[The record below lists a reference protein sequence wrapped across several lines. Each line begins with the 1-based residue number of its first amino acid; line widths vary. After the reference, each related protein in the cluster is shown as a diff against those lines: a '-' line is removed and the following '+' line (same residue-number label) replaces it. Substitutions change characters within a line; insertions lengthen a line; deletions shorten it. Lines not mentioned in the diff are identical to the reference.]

1 MMRPDATFW
10 RGKKV
15 FLTGHT
21 GFKGSWMCLLLH
33 ALGARV
39 TGYAL
44 PAPTEPGL
52 FALCRI
58 DSLIHS
64 VTGDI
69 RASQKLTEELL
80 AARPD
85 IVIHMAAQPLV
96 GMSYA
101 EPVATYETNVMGTVY
116 LLEAVRSAREAGIP
130 VRALVNVTTDKCY
143 ENKEWTWGYRE
154 VDTLGGHDPYSNSK
168 ACAEFV
174 TACYRASFFQG
185 GTAQADLPPIGIATA
200 RAGNVIGGGD
210 FTPGRLVPDLLRSL
224 LDGEPMQLRQ
234 PQAIRPWQHV
244 LESLHG
250 YLLLVQ
256 KLCEDSQRYS
266 ASWNFGP
273 DADDA
278 KTVEWLATR
287 LCEKWGAQATY
298 HIPDRAAYHETTSLK
313 LDSSRARELLHWRPH
328 WTVEQALDRIVE
340 WTRAYQRKE
349 DMRQVCLAHIE
360 QYRKEGAS

>member
-1 MMRPDATFW
+1 MMGQDRAFW
-10 RGKKV
+10 QGKRV

-33 ALGARV
+33 ALGAQV

-44 PAPTEPGL
+44 AAPTKPGL
-52 FALCRI
+52 FELCRI
-58 DSLIHS
+58 DSLLHS

-69 RASQKLTEELL
+69 RDRQKLAETLL

-96 GMSYA
+96 GLSYA
-101 EPVATYETNVMGTVY
+101 EPVSTYETNVMGTVY

-174 TACYRASFFQG
+174 TACYRDSFFQRG
-185 GTAQADLPPIGIATA
+185 NARTDLPPIGIATA

-224 LDGEPMQLRQ
+224 LAGEPMQLRQ

-266 ASWNFGP
+266 GSWNFGP

-278 KTVEWLATR
+278 KTVEWLAAR
-287 LCEKWGAQATY
+287 LCEKWGAQASY
-298 HIPDRAAYHETTSLK
+298 HIPEQAAYHETTSLK
-313 LDSSRARELLHWRPH
+313 LDSSKARALLHWRSH

>member
-10 RGKKV
+10 QGKKV

-21 GFKGSWMCLLLH
+21 GFKGAWMCLLLH
-33 ALGARV
+33 TLGAQV

-44 PAPTEPGL
+44 PAPTKPSLYE
-52 FALCRI
+52 LCRI

-69 RASQKLTEELL
+69 RERKKLTDTLL
-80 AARPD
+80 SARPD

-96 GMSYA
+96 GVSYV

-116 LLEAVRSAREAGIP
+116 LLEAVRAARETGIP
-130 VRALVNVTTDKCY
+130 IRALVNVTTDKCY

-168 ACAEFV
+168 ACAELV

-185 GTAQADLPPIGIATA
+185 GEAQEKVPPIGIATA

-210 FTPGRLVPDLLRSL
+210 FTPGRLVPDLLDSL
-224 LDGEPMQLRQ
+224 LGGKPIQLRQ

-250 YLLLVQ
+250 YLLLAQ
-256 KLCEDSQRYS
+256 KLYEDAPRYS
-266 ASWNFGP
+266 SSWNFGP
-273 DADDA
+273 NADDA
-278 KTVEWLATR
+278 KTVEWLAAR
-287 LCEKWGAQATY
+287 LCAKWGAQATY
-298 HIPDRAAYHETTSLK
+298 HIAERVAYHEATFLK
-313 LDSSRARELLHWRPH
+313 LDSTKARELLRWRPH

-340 WTRAYQRKE
+340 WTRAYQRNE
-349 DMRQVCLAHIE
+349 DTRQVCLAHIE
-360 QYRKEGAS
+360 QYRKEGGP